1 MKSLVL
7 GVFFSLILGVIVV
20 STQSFGNS
28 LSTTS
33 QINKIG
39 TLDISDSTSRTLS
52 GVNLGVSDEIS
63 SVTLSFIDQIPDASN
78 LNISLRDS
86 VGTEI
91 GVGAVLVSP
100 ASNSATINLSDTV
113 TAIERESL
121 ESIIVS
127 VS

>member
-1 MKSLVL
+1 MKNLIL
-7 GVFFSLILGVIVV
+7 GVFFTLILGVLVV

-39 TLDISDSTSRTLS
+39 SLDIADSTSRTLS

-78 LNISLRDS
+78 LNISLRNAL
-86 VGTEI
+86 GTEI
-91 GVGAVLVSP
+91 GAGTVLVSP

>member
-7 GVFFSLILGVIVV
+7 GVFFTLILGVIVV

-28 LSTTS
+28 LTTTS

-39 TLDISDSTSRTLS
+39 TLDVSDSTSRTLS
-52 GVNLGVSDEIS
+52 GLNLGVSDEIS

-78 LNISLRDS
+78 LNISLRNS

-91 GVGAVLVSP
+91 GVGTVLVSP

>member
-1 MKSLVL
+1 MKSLIL
-7 GVFFSLILGVIVV
+7 GVFFTLILGVIVV

-63 SVTLSFIDQIPDASN
+63 SVTLSFIDQIPDTSN

>member
-1 MKSLVL
+1 MKSMIL
-7 GVFFSLILGVIVV
+7 GVFFTLLLGMIMV

-63 SVTLSFIDQIPDASN
+63 SVTLSFIDQIPDSTN
-78 LNISLRDS
+78 LNISLRNS

-91 GVGAVLVSP
+91 GVGSVLVSP
-100 ASNSATINLSDTV
+100 ASSSATINLSDTV
-113 TAIERESL
+113 TAVERESL

-127 VS
+127 IS

>member
-7 GVFFSLILGVIVV
+7 GVFFTLILGVIVV

-63 SVTLSFIDQIPDASN
+63 SVTLSFIDQIPDTSN

>member
-1 MKSLVL
+1 MK
-7 GVFFSLILGVIVV
+7 SLILGVFFTLVFGLIVV

-33 QINKIG
+33 EINKIG

-63 SVTLSFIDQIPDASN
+63 SVTLSFIDQIPDLSN
-78 LNISLRDS
+78 LNISLRNS
-86 VGTEI
+86 IGTEI
-91 GVGAVLVSP
+91 GVGTVLVSP

-113 TAIERESL
+113 TATERESL